1 MTVKLKVSI
10 EPVDE
15 TVHVNVTGQRE
26 GKEVFYQDFSST
38 TSLTSSDI
46 AVEYGDKI
54 QVVVTADKKIV
65 LDNDQFVAKLEN
77 QDQGEIK
84 AKREE
89 EKKALKEAQEKHE
102 EDAKKRAENAK
113 KLETK
118 FRKEADE
125 EEHPSKPPPFPAPLE
140 LEEDRKD
147 EHKAEAKQET
157 ERGSQVQAQRAG
169 ASPAH
174 PVPPRGG
181 AASSKEVK

>member
-1 MTVKLKVSI
+1 MTVRLRVSV

-15 TVHVNVTGQRE
+15 AVEVTVVGERE
-26 GKEVFYQDFSST
+26 GQQVFYQQFETNT
-38 TSLTSSDI
+38 TLTSSSI
-46 AVEYGDKI
+46 PVEYGDRI
-54 QVVVTADKKIV
+54 QVAVQTGRKIV
-65 LDNDQFVAKLEN
+65 LDNEQFVVRLE
-77 QDQGEIK
+77 DPDKGDVK

-89 EKKALKEAQEKHE
+89 EKKAVKEAEDKHK
-102 EDAKKRAENAK
+102 EDSKKRAENAK
-113 KLETK
+113 KLETQ

-125 EEHPSKPPPFPAPLE
+125 AEHPSKPPPFPAPLE

-157 ERGSQVQAQRAG
+157 ERGSQTQAQRAG